1 MLTNFANYGP
11 FAEFAR
17 TGKYT
22 LNVSD
27 ITIDTWQSY
36 YDGILN
42 IFKDGIETDEV
53 QRMMIHVNFQNNT
66 NVDLSIFDYCLN
78 LMFWKLLTEVNHPIW
93 DVHLVFFENI
103 TKKSIKEYID
113 NVFVDQYRKK
123 LPFIELN
130 QTIDNVIGKFRD
142 LRIFQM
148 YLANTLNLE
157 DTIDLMNKYPEFAD
171 TVHFNPDGIPIEDV
185 KEAGMEATNKQIR
198 YIKNSDH
205 CLRDSFRTGEAI
217 SPKQYKEVA
226 VNIGSK
232 PDGQGSVFNHPIRH
246 SFMNGGLQT
255 AEELTIES
263 SVGRVAQILQKTN
276 VGESGAFARQLELNN
291 QDTILNPDPD
301 YICDTCHFQEV
312 ILENDTMLSMYDM
325 RYYRDNPNG
334 VDKLLNAKSC
344 DKSSFI
350 GRKLYFRSPMT
361 CASAARGKGI
371 CYKFHIKRTRISSKS
386 WNRNYGTYFFRFP
399 YCYIFVFFC
408 SI

>member
-1 MLTNFANYGP
+1 MEYYPQYYPYEELCK
-11 FAEFAR
+11 
-17 TGKYT
+17 TGRQIIETKD
-22 LNVSD
+22 LDNSNID
-27 ITIDTWQSY
+27 IHFYSIIN
-36 YDGILN
+36 IL
-42 IFKDGIETDEV
+42 KDGIETDEV

-66 NVDLSIFDYCLN
+66 DVDLSIFDYSLN

-205 CLRDSFRTGEAI
+205 CLRDSFRTG
-217 SPKQYKEVA
+217 
-226 VNIGSK
+226 
-232 PDGQGSVFNHPIRH
+232 
-246 SFMNGGLQT
+246 
-255 AEELTIES
+255 
-263 SVGRVAQILQKTN
+263 
-276 VGESGAFARQLELNN
+276 
-291 QDTILNPDPD
+291 
-301 YICDTCHFQEV
+301 
-312 ILENDTMLSMYDM
+312 
-325 RYYRDNPNG
+325 
-334 VDKLLNAKSC
+334 
-344 DKSSFI
+344 
-350 GRKLYFRSPMT
+350 
-361 CASAARGKGI
+361 
-371 CYKFHIKRTRISSKS
+371 
-386 WNRNYGTYFFRFP
+386 
-399 YCYIFVFFC
+399 
-408 SI
+408 